1 MKKIKQATRIINA
14 DDIYIKSN
22 FIYIKGI
29 NHSYT
34 IYDTTETTIILR
46 QTSVVRQL
54 INEAILTHL
63 DNGKI
68 KVEFNQYAF

>member
-1 MKKIKQATRIINA
+1 MRKIKQATRIINTN
-14 DDIYIKSN
+14 DICTKNNFVYIKD
-22 FIYIKGI
+22 I

-34 IYDTTETTIILR
+34 VYDATETTIILR

-63 DNGKI
+63 NNGKI
-68 KVEFNQYAF
+68 KVDFNRYTF

>member
-1 MKKIKQATRIINA
+1 MKKIRQATRIINA
-14 DDIYIKSN
+14 DDICTKGN

-34 IYDTTETTIILR
+34 VYNTTETTIILR

-68 KVEFNQYAF
+68 KIDFNQYTF

>member
-1 MKKIKQATRIINA
+1 MKKIKQATRIIDV
-14 DDIYIKSN
+14 DDIYTKNN
-22 FIYIKGI
+22 FVYIKDI

-34 IYDTTETTIILR
+34 VYNTTETTIILR

-54 INEAILTHL
+54 INEAILTLL

-68 KVEFNQYAF
+68 KIDFNRYTF

>member
-1 MKKIKQATRIINA
+1 MKKIRQATRIINA
-14 DDIYIKSN
+14 DDIYTKGN

-34 IYDTTETTIILR
+34 VYNTTETTIILR

-68 KVEFNQYAF
+68 KVDFSRYTF

>member
-14 DDIYIKSN
+14 NDIYTKDN
-22 FIYIKGI
+22 FVYINGI
-29 NHSYT
+29 NHSYA

-54 INEAILTHL
+54 INEAILTYL
-63 DNGKI
+63 NNGKI
-68 KVEFNQYAF
+68 KIDFNRYTF

>member
-1 MKKIKQATRIINA
+1 MKKIKQATRIINV
-14 DDIYIKSN
+14 DDICAKGN

-29 NHSYT
+29 THSYT
-34 IYDTTETTIILR
+34 VYDATETTIILR

-63 DNGKI
+63 DNDKI
-68 KVEFNQYAF
+68 KVEFSRYTF

>member
-1 MKKIKQATRIINA
+1 MKKIRQATKIINA
-14 DDIYIKSN
+14 DDIYTKGN
-22 FIYIKGI
+22 FVYIKGI
-29 NHSYT
+29 IHSYT

-68 KVEFNQYAF
+68 KIDFNRYTF

>member
-1 MKKIKQATRIINA
+1 MKKIKQATRIISV
-14 DDIYIKSN
+14 DDIYTKGN
-22 FIYIKGI
+22 FVYIKGI

-34 IYDTTETTIILR
+34 VYNTTETNIILR

-54 INEAILTHL
+54 INEAILTLL

-68 KVEFNQYAF
+68 KVDFSQYTF

>member
-14 DDIYIKSN
+14 DDIYTKSN

>member
-14 DDIYIKSN
+14 DDICTKGN